1 MDIFS
6 QKKFMI
12 WTIALLVLLNLL
24 SMAALWYQRGGP
36 PPQAPRQADQR
47 QESVSQFLNRELQLT
62 DDQKKEFER
71 LRKEHFEASTRLSKE
86 IRESKKAL
94 FDQVMAPASDKAAI
108 EKLTKQIGDKQ
119 GQLELL
125 LFNHFTALRSKCTP
139 EQQERF
145 KIILHDIL
153 DLMHPQNQGGERA
166 QRPRGEGQ
174 EAGQQPP
181 DQQKPPRDQDNS
193 RKPPRQG
200 GREEEKERPP
210 QEH

>member
-36 PPQAPRQADQR
+36 PPQVPKQADQR
-47 QESVSQFLNRELQLT
+47 QESVSQFLNRELLLT

-86 IRESKKAL
+86 IREAKKAL
-94 FDQVMAPASDKAAI
+94 FDQVMAPASDKTAI
-108 EKLTKQIGDKQ
+108 EKLTQQIGDKQ
-119 GQLELL
+119 GELELL

-153 DLMHPQNQGGERA
+153 DLMHPQNQGRERSA
-166 QRPRGEGQ
+166 RPREDGQ
-174 EAGQQPP
+174 EVGQQP
-181 DQQKPPRDQDNS
+181 DQPRPPREQNDQG
-193 RKPPRQG
+193 RPPRQG
-200 GREEEKERPP
+200 KQEKGRQRPP
-210 QEH
+210 QQ